1 MNRHVSAKRWRL
13 APKRFSPSPSIS
25 GHIAQIAPEL
35 LPKQHLDIRFII
47 DHEDKKIHR
56 CVPICLP
63 SINDTDDW
71 ANAM

>member
-1 MNRHVSAKRWRL
+1 M
-13 APKRFSPSPSIS
+13 SPDLGKFHPETT
-25 GHIAQIAPEL
+25 IAQIAPEL